1 MSKVPFEKAVAEAVR
16 EDPRYAAD
24 AYHFLRD
31 ALDATIKQLQQGRTD
46 AVSHVSGP
54 ELCEGVREYA
64 LQQYGP
70 MVPTIFDAWGISR
83 TRDIG
88 EMVFNLIRTGAFS
101 RSDSDQVEDF
111 EEVYDFTS
119 AFEKPFL
126 PVRSTAPGPATP
138 PPMHRSP

>member
-1 MSKVPFEKAVAEAVR
+1 MSKVPFEQAAAEAAR
-16 EDPRYAAD
+16 QDPRYAAD

-31 ALDATIKQLQQGRTD
+31 ALDVTIKTMQKGRKD
-46 AVSHVSGP
+46 AVNHVSGA

-64 LQQYGP
+64 LQQFGP
-70 MVPTIFDAWGISR
+70 MVPTIFEAWGLAT

-111 EEVYDFTS
+111 ENIYGFAD
-119 AFEKPFL
+119 AFEKPYL
-126 PVRSTAPGPATP
+126 PVRGISPAS
-138 PPMHRSP
+138 SPRLS